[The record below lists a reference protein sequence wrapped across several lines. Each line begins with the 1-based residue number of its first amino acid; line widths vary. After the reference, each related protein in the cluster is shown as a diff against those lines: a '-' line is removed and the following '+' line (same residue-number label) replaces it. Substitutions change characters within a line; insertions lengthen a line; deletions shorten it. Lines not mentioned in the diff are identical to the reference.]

1 MTLRPSVKYG
11 GGSIMDWDCIFT
23 SEATIKAQLWHL
35 LLLLAVQ
42 KVINKT
48 EFSLP

>member
-1 MTLRPSVKYG
+1 MTLRPTVKYG
-11 GGSIMDWDCIFT
+11 GGSIMDWDIFT
-23 SEATIKAQLWHL
+23 SKATIKAQLWHL

-48 EFSLP
+48 ELSLP